1 MATIE
6 KRIGRWRAKVRKSG
20 CSLSK
25 TFQKKSDALQ
35 WAAETERS
43 ITLGFLHPTGKDA
56 TLGQILTRYAEQVT
70 PLKKGA
76 NTEHHRIRVIQ
87 RHPIM
92 PTLLSNL
99 QPSHIAKYRDD
110 RMKRV
115 QAGTIR
121 RELSVISHA
130 IETAQKEWGY
140 YLPRNPVSG
149 IRKPP
154 EPKGRDRRLEGDEE
168 TRLFTS
174 CTATTRHWLLPLVR
188 LAIETGMRRGELF
201 SLEWQHVHVHQGWL
215 HLVDTKNGEA
225 RDIPLSSSARQ
236 ILEEIPRDISGVVF
250 PVRIDAFKSQWT
262 KAVRRA
268 GLKDFRFHDLRH
280 EATSRFFEKGL
291 NIMEVAA
298 ITGHKDLRMLQRY
311 THLKVED
318 LATKLG

>member
-1 MATIE
+1 M
-6 KRIGRWRAKVRKSG
+6 RKEI
-20 CSLSK
+20 
-25 TFQKKSDALQ
+25 A
-35 WAAETERS
+35 
-43 ITLGFLHPTGKDA
+43 
-56 TLGQILTRYAEQVT
+56 
-70 PLKKGA
+70 PLKKGPH
-76 NTEHHRIRVIQ
+76 TEYYRIRVIQ
-87 RHPIM
+87 RHPLM
-92 PTLLSNL
+92 QTLLSNL
-99 QPSHIAKYRDD
+99 QPSHIARHRDD
-110 RMKRV
+110 RMKLV
-115 QAGTIR
+115 QAGTMR

-140 YLPRNPVSG
+140 YLSRNPVSG

-154 EPKGRDRRLEGDEE
+154 EPKGRNRRLEGDEE
-168 TRLFTS
+168 KRLIKS

-201 SLEWQHVHVHQGWL
+201 SLEWQHVHLHLAWL

-225 RDIPLSSSARQ
+225 RDIPLSSAARK
-236 ILEEIPRDISGVVF
+236 ILRGIPRDISGDVF
-250 PVRIDAFKSQWT
+250 PIHIDAFKSQWT

-268 GLKDFRFHDLRH
+268 GINNLRFHDLRH

-318 LATKLG
+318 LAIKLG